1 MENDK
6 PVCSANKSAVG
17 LLLVTRPSDV
27 MGEDYPS
34 ETFRVLKTK
43 ECGEYRT
50 QRLVLEA
57 FDAFAEVDRR
67 DRRRVVNG

>member
-43 ECGEYRT
+43 EIKEYGEYRT
-50 QRLVLEA
+50 QRLGYS
-57 FDAFAEVDRR
+57 RR
-67 DRRRVVNG
+67 LMHSPR